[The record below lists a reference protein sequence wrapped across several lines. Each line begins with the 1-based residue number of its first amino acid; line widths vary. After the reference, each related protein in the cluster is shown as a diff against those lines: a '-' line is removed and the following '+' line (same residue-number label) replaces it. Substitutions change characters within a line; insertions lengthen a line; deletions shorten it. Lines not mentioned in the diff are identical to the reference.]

1 MERLVPER
9 HSKRAVPKAVLTF
22 AEQAELCAEILKA
35 VAHPLRLRIVATL
48 CEGAQHVNGLADL
61 LGAKQSIVSQ
71 QLKIL
76 RMHDLVRVERRD
88 GRSMYSLAEPHLK
101 VLVGCMGQCVAERC
115 ADRDAARRRR
125 SA

>member
-1 MERLVPER
+1 MPQRP
-9 HSKRAVPKAVLTF
+9 SKRAAPKAALTT
-22 AEQAELCAEILKA
+22 AEHAELCAEILKA

-48 CEGAQHVNGLADL
+48 CQGAQHVNGLADL

-88 GRSMYSLAEPHLK
+88 GHALYSLAEPHLE

-115 ADRDAARRRR
+115 AGRGAATRRRR